1 MNTLES
7 ILVGIDG
14 SDRGKKA
21 LKWAARLANREQA
34 HLTLLAVID
43 PASDKLAGS
52 DHKVLRDAVENV
64 LGEAQELVRAD
75 YPELDVDAS
84 YVSGDIV
91 EALVGASES
100 HDMIVMGSHHG
111 ATVAERVWSAKGL
124 RVSVSTSVPTVVVPA
139 DWDPYN
145 EAKGIV
151 VGVGPQDEVS
161 DKAVELGVHLAKAL
175 EEPLELI
182 SSWGIPTLLSRS
194 AEFMGGGLAP
204 VGESFQRNLDAR
216 VAAIREA
223 EPSLQVEGHSV
234 EAPSPTQALLQR
246 SQDCRVLL
254 LGTHAALLL
263 RFCLRR
269 RDSALQRGPRH
280 CRPSLFVGFTHVAQR
295 AIGELCGTAKVFQ
308 TEGGEKRYLLMGNHQ
323 QIASNSAYFFRC
335 ISKALAG

>member
-1 MNTLES
+1 METLES

-14 SDRGKKA
+14 SERGKKA
-21 LKWAARLANREQA
+21 LKWAARLANRETA

-43 PASDKLAGS
+43 PTSDKIAGS
-52 DHKVLRDAVENV
+52 DHKMLREAVENV
-64 LGEAQELVRAD
+64 LEEAQQLVRAD
-75 YPELDVDAS
+75 YPELAMDAS

-91 EALVGASES
+91 GALVGAAES

-124 RVSVSTSVPTVVVPA
+124 RVSVSASVPTVVVPT
-139 DWDPYN
+139 DWDPYH

-151 VGVGPQDEVS
+151 VGVGPQDEIS
-161 DKAVELGVHLAKAL
+161 DNAVELGVHLAKVL

-216 VAAIREA
+216 VAAIRDA
-223 EPSLQVEGHSV
+223 EPELEVEGHSV

-246 SQDCRVLL
+246 SKDCRVLL
-254 LGTHAALLL
+254 LGTHARSAVSRALFGSTTCGVL
-263 RFCLRR
+263 
-269 RDSALQRGPRH
+269 AHLQVP
-280 CRPSLFVGFTHVAQR
+280 
-295 AIGELCGTAKVFQ
+295 TAVVPA
-308 TEGGEKRYLLMGNHQ
+308 E
-323 QIASNSAYFFRC
+323 
-335 ISKALAG
+335 

>member
-1 MNTLES
+1 MSTLES

-14 SDRGKKA
+14 SERGKKA
-21 LKWAARLANREQA
+21 LKWAARLANREAA

-52 DHKVLRDAVENV
+52 DHKVLREAVENV
-64 LGEAQELVRAD
+64 LGEAEEQVHAD
-75 YPELDVDAS
+75 YPELAVDAS

-91 EALVGASES
+91 EALVGASED

-111 ATVAERVWSAKGL
+111 ASVAERVWGAKGL

-139 DWDPYN
+139 DWDPHN

-151 VGVGPQDEVS
+151 VGVGPQDGVS
-161 DKAVELGVHLAKAL
+161 DAAVDLGVHLAEVL

-194 AEFMGGGLAP
+194 AEFMGGGLKP

-216 VAAIREA
+216 VAVIREEHPQLA
-223 EPSLQVEGHSV
+223 VEGYSV
-234 EAPSPTQALLQR
+234 EAPSPTQALMQR

-254 LGTHAALLL
+254 LGTHARSAVSRALFGSTTCGVL
-263 RFCLRR
+263 
-269 RDSALQRGPRH
+269 AHLQVPTVVV
-280 CRPSLFVGFTHVAQR
+280 PM
-295 AIGELCGTAKVFQ
+295 E
-308 TEGGEKRYLLMGNHQ
+308 
-323 QIASNSAYFFRC
+323 
-335 ISKALAG
+335 

>member
-1 MNTLES
+1 METLES

-14 SDRGKKA
+14 SERGKKA
-21 LKWAARLANREQA
+21 LKWAARLANREGA

-43 PASDKLAGS
+43 PASNELVGS
-52 DHKVLRDAVENV
+52 DHRVLREAVENV
-64 LGEAQELVRAD
+64 LGEAQDFVRGD
-75 YPELDVDAS
+75 YPELAMDAS

-91 EALVGASES
+91 EALVGAAES

-111 ATVAERVWSAKGL
+111 ASVAERVWGAKGL
-124 RVSVSTSVPTVVVPA
+124 RVSVSASVPTVVVPA

-161 DKAVELGVHLAKAL
+161 DKAVELGVYLAKVL

-216 VAAIREA
+216 VASIRAA
-223 EPSLQVEGHSV
+223 EPALEVEGHSI
-234 EAPSPTQALLQR
+234 EAPSPTQALMQR
-246 SQDCRVLL
+246 SKDCRALL
-254 LGTHAALLL
+254 LGTHARSAVSRALFGSTTCGVL
-263 RFCLRR
+263 
-269 RDSALQRGPRH
+269 AHLQVP
-280 CRPSLFVGFTHVAQR
+280 
-295 AIGELCGTAKVFQ
+295 TAVVPM
-308 TEGGEKRYLLMGNHQ
+308 E
-323 QIASNSAYFFRC
+323 
-335 ISKALAG
+335 